1 MKYLW
6 KTIWFIQAFI
16 VRLIPMLL
24 FFVAHTIGEVYIY
37 NWDPLTVL
45 EIKPLPELFDSYLF
59 LYGALGLIILIL
71 FFMKLPI
78 IARVMTVGILAS
90 QVVFF
95 LKRWEIYIY
104 DLKDVD
110 PYYNFYMGILLS
122 IIVGFVL
129 QVTWR
134 MIRNGIT
141 QAYYWFMMKSFGK
154 DKKAS
159 FKKIPVKKLPEKKN
173 SK

>member
-110 PYYNFYMGILLS
+110 PYYNFYMGILL
-122 IIVGFVL
+122 IIAGFVL

>member
-45 EIKPLPELFDSYLF
+45 EIKPLPGLFDSYLF

-90 QVVFF
+90 QAFFF

-110 PYYNFYMGILLS
+110 PYYNFYMGILIS
-122 IIVGFVL
+122 IIAGFVL

-134 MIRNGIT
+134 LLKEGIT
-141 QAYYWFMMKSFGK
+141 KAYYWFMLKSFGK
-154 DKKAS
+154 NKKS
-159 FKKIPVKKLPEKKN
+159 SYKKIPMKKLPVKKN
-173 SK
+173 S

>member
-6 KTIWFIQAFI
+6 KTIWFIQAFL

-24 FFVAHTIGEVYIY
+24 FFIAHTIGEVYIY
-37 NWDPLTVL
+37 NWDPLAVL
-45 EIKPLPELFDSYLF
+45 EIKPLPGLFDSYLF

-71 FFMKLPI
+71 FFMNLPI
-78 IARVMTVGILAS
+78 IARAMTVGILAS
-90 QVVFF
+90 QVLFF

-110 PYYNFYMGILLS
+110 PYYNFYMGILIS
-122 IIVGFVL
+122 IIAGFVL

-134 MIRNGIT
+134 LVRSGFTNV
-141 QAYYWFMMKSFGK
+141 YYWIMLKSFGK
-154 DKKAS
+154 DKKTNY
-159 FKKIPVKKLPEKKN
+159 KKIPVKKNVAKKN
-173 SK
+173 S

>member
-6 KTIWFIQAFI
+6 KIIWFIQAFI

-122 IIVGFVL
+122 IIAGFVL

-141 QAYYWFMMKSFGK
+141 QVYYWFMMKSFGK